1 MKLAFTIA
9 DAGHAIHVGGQTA
22 TETHIVNVPDSLIP
36 KAVLAYMADRANPD
50 KGLFWSMSVSVVVE
64 QGGGA

>member
-22 TETHIVNVPDSLIP
+22 TETHIVEVPDSLIP
-36 KAVLAYMADRANPD
+36 KTVLSYLKNREKPD
-50 KGLFWSMSVSVVVE
+50 PGLFWSMSVSVVVDE
-64 QGGGA
+64 GATQ